1 MSLKRSSVIHQV
13 YVLKNIL
20 EMLLLALYIPLNLIF
35 CFEVYT
41 AKNQYR
47 KLETNIPRKGIA
59 RPQSQFPHSFVCE
72 RFIYSHDG
80 SAYSAALNIWTNPG
94 NI

>member
-35 CFEVYT
+35 CFEVENIIIIYT
-41 AKNQYR
+41 FQR
-47 KLETNIPRKGIA
+47 K
-59 RPQSQFPHSFVCE
+59 
-72 RFIYSHDG
+72 
-80 SAYSAALNIWTNPG
+80 
-94 NI
+94 